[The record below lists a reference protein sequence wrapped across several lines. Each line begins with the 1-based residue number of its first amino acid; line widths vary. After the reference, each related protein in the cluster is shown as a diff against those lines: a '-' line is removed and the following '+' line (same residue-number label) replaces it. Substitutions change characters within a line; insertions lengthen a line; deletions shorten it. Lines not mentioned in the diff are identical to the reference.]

1 MSTEN
6 NSDLLFKNSVK
17 ILTDLISF
25 KTISGEDNTA
35 LIDYCD
41 DILKK
46 LGATSFRT
54 YDDEKKRVNLFATL
68 KAKSSNNKKP
78 IILSGH
84 TDVVPVSK
92 GWSSDPFTATIKDDK
107 LYGRGSCDMKGFIA
121 CTLAYAPIYS
131 KSNLDRDIHFSFT
144 FDEET
149 ACIGAPILIEEL
161 KRRNIKDGI
170 CIVGEP
176 TNMKIIDAH
185 KGCYEYTTHF
195 RGLAGHSSA
204 PHKGVSAVEY
214 ASKYVN
220 KLMELRER
228 LKEREPKDSIFDPPH
243 STLSIGGIFGGIAH
257 NVIADKCHVNWETR
271 PVVKEDGVFLN
282 QEIDKYVNEVLLPD
296 MKKIFPNASIEK
308 NIIGEIIGFD
318 RKSKSD
324 ACELISS
331 LTGDNSR
338 QVVSFGTEAGLFQ
351 EIGISTV
358 VCGPGSIEQ
367 AHKIDEFIILDELKK
382 RVKKDSIF
390 DPPHSTLSI
399 GGIKGGIAHNVI
411 ADKCSVEWET
421 RPVVKDDGEFV
432 TKEIDK
438 YANEVLLPEMKKVF
452 PDSYIKKEVIGEVV
466 GFNRL
471 DDSEACEFVSNITG
485 DNSRE
490 VVSFGTEAGLF
501 QELGIST
508 VVCGPGSIE
517 QAHKIDEF
525 IELNEMKKCLKFLE
539 GVKDKS
545 VN

>member
-1 MSTEN
+1 MSTAN
-6 NSDLLFKNSVK
+6 NLEQLFNNSVK
-17 ILTDLISF
+17 ILTDLIGF

-68 KAKSSNNKKP
+68 KAKNSNNKKP

-92 GWSSDPFTATIKDDK
+92 GWSSDPFTATIREDK

-121 CTLAYAPIYS
+121 CALAYAPIYS

-149 ACIGAPILIEEL
+149 ACIGAPILIKEL

-185 KGCYEYTTHF
+185 KGCYEYTTYF
-195 RGLAGHSSA
+195 KGLAGHSSA

-220 KLMELRER
+220 KLIELREN

-243 STLSIGGIFGGIAH
+243 STLSIGGVFGGIAH

-282 QEIDKYVNEVLLPD
+282 QEIDKYANEVLLPD
-296 MKKIFPNASIEK
+296 MKKVFPDASIEK

-318 RKSKSD
+318 RKDRSD
-324 ACELISS
+324 ACEFISS

-338 QVVSFGTEAGLFQ
+338 QVVSFGTEAGLYQ
-351 EIGISTV
+351 EIGVSTV

-367 AHKIDEFIILDELKK
+367 AHKIDEFIVLDELKK
-382 RVKKDSIF
+382 CLSLLDGINKKSI
-390 DPPHSTLSI
+390 P
-399 GGIKGGIAHNVI
+399 N
-411 ADKCSVEWET
+411 
-421 RPVVKDDGEFV
+421 
-432 TKEIDK
+432 
-438 YANEVLLPEMKKVF
+438 
-452 PDSYIKKEVIGEVV
+452 
-466 GFNRL
+466 
-471 DDSEACEFVSNITG
+471 
-485 DNSRE
+485 
-490 VVSFGTEAGLF
+490 
-501 QELGIST
+501 
-508 VVCGPGSIE
+508 
-517 QAHKIDEF
+517 
-525 IELNEMKKCLKFLE
+525 
-539 GVKDKS
+539 
-545 VN
+545 

>member
-6 NSDLLFKNSVK
+6 NSDLLFNNSVK
-17 ILTDLISF
+17 ILTDLIGF

-68 KAKSSNNKKP
+68 KAKNSSNKKP

-92 GWSSDPFTATIKDDK
+92 GWSSDPFTATIREDK
-107 LYGRGSCDMKGFIA
+107 LFGRGSCDMKGFIA
-121 CTLAYAPIYS
+121 CALAYAPIYS

-185 KGCYEYTTHF
+185 KGCYEYTTYF
-195 RGLAGHSSA
+195 KGLAGHSSA
-204 PHKGVSAVEY
+204 PHKGVNAVEY
-214 ASKYVN
+214 ASRYVN
-220 KLMELRER
+220 KLIELRGK

-257 NVIADKCHVNWETR
+257 NVIADKCHINWETR
-271 PVVKEDGVFLN
+271 PVVKEDGIFLN
-282 QEIDKYVNEVLLPD
+282 QEIDKYANEVLLPD
-296 MKKIFPNASIEK
+296 MKKNFPNASIEK
-308 NIIGEIIGFD
+308 NIIGEIVGFD
-318 RKSKSD
+318 RKDKSD
-324 ACELISS
+324 ACEFISS

-367 AHKIDEFIILDELKK
+367 AHKIDEFIVLDELKK
-382 RVKKDSIF
+382 CLK
-390 DPPHSTLSI
+390 LLE
-399 GGIKGGIAHNVI
+399 GIK
-411 ADKCSVEWET
+411 T
-421 RPVVKDDGEFV
+421 
-432 TKEIDK
+432 
-438 YANEVLLPEMKKVF
+438 
-452 PDSYIKKEVIGEVV
+452 
-466 GFNRL
+466 
-471 DDSEACEFVSNITG
+471 
-485 DNSRE
+485 NS
-490 VVSFGTEAGLF
+490 
-501 QELGIST
+501 IS
-508 VVCGPGSIE
+508 
-517 QAHKIDEF
+517 K
-525 IELNEMKKCLKFLE
+525 
-539 GVKDKS
+539 
-545 VN
+545 

>member
-1 MSTEN
+1 MKNMSTEN
-6 NSDLLFKNSVK
+6 NSDLLFNNSVK
-17 ILTDLISF
+17 ILTDLIAF

-68 KAKSSNNKKP
+68 KAKNSNNKKP

-92 GWSSDPFTATIKDDK
+92 GWSSDPFIATIREDK

-121 CTLAYAPIYS
+121 CTLAYAPVYS

-185 KGCYEYTTHF
+185 KGCYEYTTYF
-195 RGLAGHSSA
+195 KGLAGHSSA

-214 ASKYVN
+214 ASRYVN
-220 KLMELRER
+220 KLIELREK

-243 STLSIGGIFGGIAH
+243 STLSIGGVFGGIAH

-282 QEIDKYVNEVLLPD
+282 QEIDKYAKEVLLPD

-308 NIIGEIIGFD
+308 KIIGEIIGFD
-318 RKSKSD
+318 REDKSD
-324 ACELISS
+324 ACEFISS

-338 QVVSFGTEAGLFQ
+338 QVVSFGTEAGLYQ

-367 AHKIDEFIILDELKK
+367 AHKIDEYIVLDELKK
-382 RVKKDSIF
+382 CINLLD
-390 DPPHSTLSI
+390 
-399 GGIKGGIAHNVI
+399 GIKNN
-411 ADKCSVEWET
+411 
-421 RPVVKDDGEFV
+421 FV
-432 TKEIDK
+432 P
-438 YANEVLLPEMKKVF
+438 N
-452 PDSYIKKEVIGEVV
+452 
-466 GFNRL
+466 
-471 DDSEACEFVSNITG
+471 
-485 DNSRE
+485 
-490 VVSFGTEAGLF
+490 
-501 QELGIST
+501 
-508 VVCGPGSIE
+508 
-517 QAHKIDEF
+517 
-525 IELNEMKKCLKFLE
+525 
-539 GVKDKS
+539 
-545 VN
+545 